1 MPNDNYIYDGRE
13 IKFKKARR
21 TVPGMLGRA
30 LKYFL
35 VSVSLAI
42 LYYFTFSLFFSTDTE
57 RRLKDENRM
66 LEKLYPEM
74 EKKEAL
80 LADVVGG
87 LQVRDDEIY
96 KAVFHS
102 PAPSRSRLSSVD
114 FLAVDSSLKDDDIV
128 AYSTKTLDLLFRS
141 TANVEA
147 NFRYVF
153 GKFSEEGFVTPPMK
167 LPIKEFTYA
176 MTGASIGD
184 RISPFYKVPV
194 KHNGIDLISPS
205 GTPVYATGDGVVS
218 KVVRSSSSMGNLV
231 EITHAGGYVTKYAH
245 LEDIRVPRGQKVKAG
260 SLIGH
265 VGISG
270 QTYAPHLHYEIY
282 KDDEVCDP
290 INYFFGSVGPADY
303 TNMLVMSVSTG
314 QSMD

>member
-1 MPNDNYIYDGRE
+1 MPNDNYIYDGKE
-13 IKFKKARR
+13 IKFKKADR
-21 TVPGMLGRA
+21 TVSGMIGRA
-30 LKYFL
+30 LKYVL
-35 VSVSLAI
+35 ASVSLAV
-42 LYYFTFSLFFSTDTE
+42 LYYAVFALFFSTDTE
-57 RRLKDENRM
+57 RLLRDENRM
-66 LEKLYPEM
+66 LEKVYPEM

-87 LQVRDDEIY
+87 LQARDDEIY
-96 KAVFHS
+96 NAVFHS

-128 AYSTKTLDLLFRS
+128 EYSTRTLGMLSRS

-153 GKFSEEGFVTPPMK
+153 GKLSEEGFVVPPMN

-176 MTGASIGD
+176 MTGASVGD

-205 GTPVYATGDGVVS
+205 GTPVYATGNGFVS

-231 EITHAGGYVTKYAH
+231 EITHDGGYVTRYAH
-245 LEDIRVPRGQKVKAG
+245 LEDIAVPNGRKVKAG
-260 SLIGH
+260 ALIGH

-282 KDDEVCDP
+282 KGEEVCDP
-290 INYFFGSVGPADY
+290 INYFFGSVGPDEY